1 MKRHLWRPLTVL
13 LVLAL
18 GSPLLRSGQGDGED
32 TDGLQP
38 GAGREMVR
46 AACTSCHTTEII
58 VAAHMTRRNWDTTLT
73 WMEETQGLTRLEPAI
88 RREILDYLESTQ
100 GLDEAEDAAAS
111 PWASPLYRP
120 NPLW

>member
-1 MKRHLWRPLTVL
+1 MKSRLGLSLATL
-13 LVLAL
+13 MVLAL
-18 GSPLLRSGQGDGED
+18 AGPWLHSGQSADEEA
-32 TDGLQP
+32 DGLKP
-38 GAGREMVR
+38 GEGREIVR

-58 VAAHMTRRNWDTTLT
+58 VAAHMTRRTWDTTLT
-73 WMEETQGLTRLEPAI
+73 WMEETQGLTKLEPAI

-100 GLDEAEDAAAS
+100 GLEEEEDVAGS